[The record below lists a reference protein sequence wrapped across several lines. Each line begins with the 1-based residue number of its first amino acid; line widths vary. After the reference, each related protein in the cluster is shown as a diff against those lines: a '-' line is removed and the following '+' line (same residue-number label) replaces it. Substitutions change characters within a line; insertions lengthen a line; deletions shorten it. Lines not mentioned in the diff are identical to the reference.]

1 MCPGASL
8 ESACGDLGSPMGS
21 LGKRLLAMCST
32 QCYIVSHDAVIIF
45 LPKAD
50 DNDDDEEYMQIL
62 FWKEIDSD
70 KRSQNRVKVQR
81 RHVLSID

>member
-1 MCPGASL
+1 ML
-8 ESACGDLGSPMGS
+8 
-21 LGKRLLAMCST
+21 
-32 QCYIVSHDAVIIF
+32 IIF

-70 KRSQNRVKVQR
+70 KRFQNRVKVQL